1 MADPVPVCVYID
13 GFNFYHALLRFN
25 DNKVKWL
32 DLRALVARIT
42 FPKSEKVTSIY
53 YFSAFAEWLPDQ
65 VARHKTYVAA
75 LEAHGIITVMGHFK
89 EKDGWCNSCGH
100 TWVRHEEKETDVSI
114 GITML
119 RDAYKNKYERALLV
133 TRDSDLMPAVRMVRA
148 EFPKKEIV
156 AVAPPMM
163 GHSNDLI
170 SVCNSKR
177 KISPKQVRACLFPD
191 QVKNQDGSLAAIRP
205 TEYA

>member
-1 MADPVPVCVYID
+1 M
-13 GFNFYHALLRFN
+13 R
-25 DNKVKWL
+25 
-32 DLRALVARIT
+32 
-42 FPKSEKVTSIY
+42 
-53 YFSAFAEWLPDQ
+53 
-65 VARHKTYVAA
+65 
-75 LEAHGIITVMGHFK
+75 
-89 EKDGWCNSCGH
+89 
-100 TWVRHEEKETDVSI
+100 
-114 GITML
+114 
-119 RDAYKNKYERALLV
+119 
-133 TRDSDLMPAVRMVRA
+133 AVRMVRA